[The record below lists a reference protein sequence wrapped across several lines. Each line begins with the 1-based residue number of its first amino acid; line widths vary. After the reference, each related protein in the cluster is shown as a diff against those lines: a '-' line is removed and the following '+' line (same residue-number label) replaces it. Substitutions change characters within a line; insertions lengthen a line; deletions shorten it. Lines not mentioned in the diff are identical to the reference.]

1 MKRHCIAV
9 AASLCAFALVPGT
22 ALADTQDGGLVGG
35 LVKQVQAVVNQ
46 NETTQTADSSATSQ
60 QTNINAPVSILSSGS
75 NDGDVQQSNN
85 ANTSASSQNSN
96 STDQGNEGG
105 QGSNSNKTDQTAE
118 SSATNRQTNINAPVS
133 ILSSGSN
140 DGDVHQSNNA
150 NTRAS
155 SQNSNTT
162 DQGNGESKGG
172 RTSGNGG
179 GEPPRGQGQ
188 PPRGQGGS
196 SCSGKGDGGQGNH
209 GKSWHG
215 KRRHGKGRHGRR
227 WHRNGQPGNGQPGKG
242 QPGKG
247 QPGKGQP
254 GKGNGAQWGDH
265 GQSASNTNSTTQ
277 KAGSKASNRQSNDN
291 APTSILSSGSNDGG
305 VHQSNDAN
313 TRSSSANSN
322 KTDQDDS

>member
-22 ALADTQDGGLVGG
+22 ALADTGDGGLIGG
-35 LVKQVQAVVNQ
+35 LVKQAQTVVNQ
-46 NETTQTADSSATSQ
+46 NETTQTADSSATSE

-96 STDQGNEGG
+96 STNQGSQGG

-118 SSATNRQTNINAPVS
+118 SSATNEQTNINAPVS
-133 ILSSGSN
+133 ILSAGSN

-162 DQGNGESKGG
+162 NQGNEKSQGG
-172 RTSGNGG
+172 RPSGSAG
-179 GEPPRGQGQ
+179 GE

-196 SCSGKGDGGQGNH
+196 SCSGKGDGGQGN
-209 GKSWHG
+209 GGNSWHG
-215 KRRHGKGRHGRR
+215 KGRHGKGRHGKGRHGKGRHGKGRHGR
-227 WHRNGQPGNGQPGKG
+227 H
-242 QPGKG
+242 
-247 QPGKGQP
+247 
-254 GKGNGAQWGDH
+254 GKGNGAQKGDHGQYGSNAQKGDH
-265 GQSASNTNSTTQ
+265 GQSGSNTNSTTQ
-277 KAGSKASNRQSNDN
+277 KAGSKASNTQSNHN
-291 APTSILSSGSNDGG
+291 APVSFLSSGSNDGG

-313 TRSSSANSN
+313 TRSSSVNSN
-322 KTDQDDS
+322 KTDQGSTQR